1 MFSDECT
8 HIHNTP
14 THNLS
19 ICLLLFCVY
28 VCLPDVYMFVTVY
41 LVPTVSRRGC
51 QITELGLQ
59 MVVRILD
66 SFS

>member
-1 MFSDECT
+1 MNVHTYTTPPHTIYQFACFYFVCMF
-8 HIHNTP
+8 
-14 THNLS
+14 
-19 ICLLLFCVY
+19 
-28 VCLPDVYMFVTVY
+28 VCQMCMFVTVY